1 MKTAKV
7 VGTAVKNFTEV
18 MQRKEQGTFVIPSL
32 RKRSRDFL
40 IVKSPLCEFD
50 RFFLRL
56 ML

>member
-1 MKTAKV
+1 VKTAKV